1 MPFACA
7 VASEVR
13 VELVAGDGKQ
23 VTAKGRL
30 SAVAVHAVEAPEECA
45 LDQVFGV
52 GGADLA
58 LEETADALEVPFEQG
73 VAGLAVSI
81 PPAFQQL
88 SILEHSLSTVARTRL
103 PDSRVSVI
111 VLRMDDSKASSPLP
125 DPTLSEGVET
135 RRLRAAMRSRL
146 GLGKRTPNP
155 VRLGRFVVRRQ
166 LGEGGMGTVFEA
178 FDPTLDRRVA
188 LKIMRRDRRDARA
201 RARLLQEARTLAQ
214 LDHRNVVRVFE
225 VGEYEDEVVLVMEL
239 VEGQSLD
246 TWVEDAGREA
256 WRAIV
261 AGYVQAAEG
270 LAAAHAV
277 GIVHRD
283 FKPSNVMRTEAG
295 RVCVLDFGLAQ
306 PDVGDSTEDT
316 QAGSVEGTPRYMAP
330 EQRAGRATD
339 ARADQYS
346 FCVALHEALTGLPP
360 SAASSASGLPRWLRG
375 ALQRGL
381 SETPADRFPSMTGL
395 LEVLNAG
402 LQPSGGRAGLW
413 AGAAGVLLVVGGVG
427 VSMMAR
433 HPAQTLPAPCASG
446 RAELEEAWSSE
457 RSLVLAA
464 NIQRAGLPA
473 AAEVAA
479 SIVAALDARGDA
491 WVQAWDDA
499 CRATVV
505 ERVQTAETM
514 ELRQACLAENR
525 AALGGVVR
533 RGADEALDA
542 GGIQALAE
550 AVYELRPIAWCE
562 EVAVLR
568 KRVELPREP
577 ERRARVL
584 GLQAELERLWLDT
597 TMRGSAPAEVY
608 DDALAQAKAV
618 DYAPLIARVLFEQGM
633 MRQRHHEGPQAEALF
648 RDAIAIAAK
657 AGDAALEAEVWAGLA
672 RAVASHDKMRGDE
685 EAKVAL
691 EAARAAALR
700 APDPVWS
707 AAQIDYAESAIALYV
722 ERDLQ
727 RALDL
732 LTRGI
737 AGFEASEQSR
747 PLDVYRAVKRLGTVY
762 SKLGRYDEAV
772 AAGTR
777 ALTLAESTLGKRH
790 ALVAS
795 AHYALMEVE
804 YDAEAYASALDHAEQ
819 AYALRRDT
827 GGADDYYTLLMANA
841 VAACLSRLGRHE
853 DAVEWASR
861 AVDGYLASDRRMVR
875 VMAIEPLSNRAEALI
890 ALGRL
895 DEASHDLEQALE
907 GAKDDLAAD
916 HGLVMRARALQK
928 TAREAGSGA
937 PSGAVSSREE

>member
-1 MPFACA
+1 M
-7 VASEVR
+7 
-13 VELVAGDGKQ
+13 
-23 VTAKGRL
+23 
-30 SAVAVHAVEAPEECA
+30 
-45 LDQVFGV
+45 
-52 GGADLA
+52 
-58 LEETADALEVPFEQG
+58 
-73 VAGLAVSI
+73 
-81 PPAFQQL
+81 
-88 SILEHSLSTVARTRL
+88 
-103 PDSRVSVI
+103 
-111 VLRMDDSKASSPLP
+111 
-125 DPTLSEGVET
+125 
-135 RRLRAAMRSRL
+135 
-146 GLGKRTPNP
+146 
-155 VRLGRFVVRRQ
+155 
-166 LGEGGMGTVFEA
+166 FEA
-178 FDPTLDRRVA
+178 FDPMLDRRVA
-188 LKIMRRDRRDARA
+188 LKIVRRDRRDART
-201 RARLLQEARTLAQ
+201 RTRLLQEARILAQ

-239 VEGQSLD
+239 VEGQPLD
-246 TWVEDAGREA
+246 TWVEDMGRET

-261 AGYVQAAEG
+261 AAYVQAAEG

-316 QAGSVEGTPRYMAP
+316 EAGSVEGTPRYMAP

-339 ARADQYS
+339 ARADQFS

-360 SAASSASGLPRWLRG
+360 SAPSSTSGLPRWLRR

-381 SETPADRFPSMTGL
+381 AETPADRFPSMAGL

-402 LQPSGGRAGLW
+402 LQPSGRRSGLW
-413 AGAAGVLLVVGGVG
+413 AAGVLLAVGGVG
-427 VSMMAR
+427 VSVMAGR
-433 HPAQTLPAPCASG
+433 PAQPLPAPCASG
-446 RAELEEAWSSE
+446 RAELEEVWSGE
-457 RSLVLAA
+457 RSLVLEA
-464 NIQRAGLPA
+464 NIRRVGMPA
-473 AAEVAA
+473 ASEVAA

-562 EVAVLR
+562 EVTVLR

-584 GLQAELERLWLDT
+584 ALQAELVRLWLDT
-597 TMRGSAPAEVY
+597 TMRGSAPATVY
-608 DDALAQAKAV
+608 DDALAQAKAL
-618 DYAPLIARVLFEQGM
+618 DHAPLIARVLFEQGT

-648 RDAIAIAAK
+648 REAIAIAAK
-657 AGDAALEAEVWAGLA
+657 AGDAALEAEVWARLA
-672 RAVASHDKMRGDE
+672 QAVANHDKMRGDE

-737 AGFEASEQSR
+737 AGFEASEHSR
-747 PLDVYRAVKRLGTVY
+747 PLDVYRAVKRLGTVH
-762 SKLGRYDEAV
+762 SRLDHYDEAV

-777 ALTLAESTLGKRH
+777 ALTLAESTLGKPH

-875 VMAIEPLSNRAEALI
+875 VMAIDPLSTRAEALI

-895 DEASHDLEQALE
+895 DKASRDLEQALE
-907 GAKDDLAAD
+907 GVKDDLGAD
-916 HGLVMRARALQK
+916 HGLVIRAKELQK
-928 TAREAGSGA
+928 TIREAQMAGS
-937 PSGAVSSREE
+937 R